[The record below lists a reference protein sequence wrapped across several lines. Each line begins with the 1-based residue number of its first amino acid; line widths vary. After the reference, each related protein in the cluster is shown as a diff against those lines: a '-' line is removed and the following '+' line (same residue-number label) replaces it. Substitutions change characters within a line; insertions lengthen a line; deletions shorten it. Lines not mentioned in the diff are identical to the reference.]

1 MIKES
6 VYDAFYKLTDNRSQ
20 IRSYVFDVVRA
31 TVPNMFLDDVRFI
44 SVPFPCIAVYNGR
57 ETCFYPDSHSILRIA
72 SAVIRMLIHAIVTHM
87 LDRLRLTQTQRN
99 SESFAR
105 AAC

>member
-31 TVPNMFLDDVRFI
+31 TVPNMFLDDVRLVI
-44 SVPFPCIAVYNGR
+44 PFQGQKLILELDGQGSTLSPCLSMHPVGFALAWS
-57 ETCFYPDSHSILRIA
+57 ETH
-72 SAVIRMLIHAIVTHM
+72 AVIVRLDCSAWGSCAAITCC
-87 LDRLRLTQTQRN
+87 
-99 SESFAR
+99 
-105 AAC
+105 ACI